1 MTARIMALS
10 LGFMLLTNPAWAQ
23 SGGPV
28 VQVKAAETQADVSP
42 AASRVSVEV
51 QVVLANNSG
60 VVDPR
65 LAGVV
70 ENLSFLHYTGFK
82 LLDTQPV
89 KLAPGQDASF
99 NIAGGRKL
107 TLTLVSRDARA
118 AKMRVL
124 MSSEKGVL
132 MDTTVSIHRNRA
144 FMIAGPSYED
154 GKLIL
159 PLTVR
164 Y

>member
-1 MTARIMALS
+1 
-10 LGFMLLTNPAWAQ
+10 
-23 SGGPV
+23 
-28 VQVKAAETQADVSP
+28 
-42 AASRVSVEV
+42 
-51 QVVLANNSG
+51 
-60 VVDPR
+60 
-65 LAGVV
+65 
-70 ENLSFLHYTGFK
+70 
-82 LLDTQPV
+82 
-89 KLAPGQDASF
+89 
-99 NIAGGRKL
+99 
-107 TLTLVSRDARA
+107 
-118 AKMRVL
+118 